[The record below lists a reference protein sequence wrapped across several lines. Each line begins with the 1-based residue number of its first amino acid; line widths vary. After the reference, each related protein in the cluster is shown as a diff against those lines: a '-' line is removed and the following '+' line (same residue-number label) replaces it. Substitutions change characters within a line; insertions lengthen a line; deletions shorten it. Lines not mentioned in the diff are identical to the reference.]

1 MSGRSKVI
9 VALAGVVLLV
19 AGYAAGTWWANQRT
33 AATVVEH
40 TALALG
46 LSTSLDYASVQ
57 LLTGRV
63 RLTGLSV
70 DNPAAF
76 DAPSMLLLPR
86 VDGRVRMTSLAR
98 PVVEFSH
105 LTLSDL
111 ELHLERR
118 QGVGNYTLVLDHFV
132 REGRHVGDPDRRVVI
147 DTLVVRNAVVH
158 LDLVPRL
165 GEAARL
171 SVPIHELRLAD
182 VGEPG
187 AGLMLPEVIGVVLRS
202 VLVAVVDR
210 AAGEIPDVLLR
221 SLRDEVEAVPA
232 PAESGPD

>member
-1 MSGRSKVI
+1 VSGRSKVI

-118 QGVGNYTLVLDHFV
+118 QG
-132 REGRHVGDPDRRVVI
+132 
-147 DTLVVRNAVVH
+147 
-158 LDLVPRL
+158 
-165 GEAARL
+165 GETP
-171 SVPIHELRLAD
+171 V
-182 VGEPG
+182 
-187 AGLMLPEVIGVVLRS
+187 
-202 VLVAVVDR
+202 
-210 AAGEIPDVLLR
+210 
-221 SLRDEVEAVPA
+221 
-232 PAESGPD
+232 

>member
-1 MSGRSKVI
+1 MSVRLKVI
-9 VALAGVVLLV
+9 GVLSGLFLLA
-19 AGYAAGTWWANQRT
+19 AGYAATTWWANQRT

-63 RLTGLSV
+63 RLTGLAV

-86 VDGRVRMTSLAR
+86 LDGRVRMTSLVR

-132 REGRHVGDPDRRVVI
+132 REGRHIGDPDRRVVI
-147 DTLVVRNAVVH
+147 DTLLVRNAVVH

-182 VGEPG
+182 VGGPDG
-187 AGLMLPEVIGVVLRS
+187 GIMLQELVGVVLRS

-210 AAGEIPDVLLR
+210 AAGEIPEVLLR
-221 SLRDEVEAVPA
+221 GLRDEVEALPA
-232 PAESGPD
+232 PAGSAPG